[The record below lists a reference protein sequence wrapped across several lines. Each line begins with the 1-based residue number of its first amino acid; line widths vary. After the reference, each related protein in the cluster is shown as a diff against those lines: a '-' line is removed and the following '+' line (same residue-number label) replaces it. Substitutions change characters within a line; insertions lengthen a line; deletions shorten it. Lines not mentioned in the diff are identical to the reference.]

1 MIHRSE
7 EALLDLAGHVLHL
20 HGAAGAE
27 TAMCF
32 VDAVDAA
39 LTRLEKFPHLG
50 RVRHFRQPGLRSWS
64 VPGFGNWILFYL
76 PLRDGVSLYRV
87 IHGAMDL
94 EEQLGREH

>member
-20 HGAAGAE
+20 HSVAGPA
-27 TAMCF
+27 TALRF
-32 VDAVDAA
+32 VDGVAAA
-39 LTRLEKFPHLG
+39 LARLEKFPHLG

-64 VPGFGNWILFYL
+64 VPGFSHWILFYL
-76 PLRDGVSLYRV
+76 PLRNGVSLYRV

-94 EEQLGREH
+94 EQQLGRER